1 MNVRSTMSPE
11 LIGIVSVGVA
21 LAGLILSVVL
31 IGGSWVVDSLGSLD
45 ARLDQV
51 GQNQAVILERT
62 RHLEPI
68 EAQAR

>member
-1 MNVRSTMSPE
+1 MSPE

-62 RHLEPI
+62 RHLGPTG
-68 EAQAR
+68 AQAR